1 MLDQSY
7 SKTETGRQEIKAR
20 ALPLSRSARN
30 LLLVLDASKPARQWL
45 ALVQGVSEADF
56 AYLLEQGLVAPHGGA
71 SAALP
76 AAAAPASA
84 ASAPAAPAAPSADAA
99 QRYEQL
105 YAYLTAQAPRHLGL
119 MKGYMFALELEQ
131 CPDLTALQKLAHEVC
146 ERVRLA
152 KGHEAEAQLREGMR
166 DLLG

>member
-7 SKTETGRQEIKAR
+7 SKTEAGRQEIKTR

-56 AYLLEQGLVAPHGGA
+56 AYLLAQGLVAPQGGA
-71 SAALP
+71 AASP
-76 AAAAPASA
+76 AATAVAAAATPAVSGA
-84 ASAPAAPAAPSADAA
+84 AA

-119 MKGYMFALELEQ
+119 MKGYVFALEVEQ
-131 CPDLTALQKLAHEVC
+131 CQDLAALQKLAAELC
-146 ERVRLA
+146 QRVRQT
-152 KGHEAEAQLREGMR
+152 KGAAAEAQLREGML

>member
-56 AYLLEQGLVAPHGGA
+56 AYLLEQGLVAPQGA
-71 SAALP
+71 AAVP
-76 AAAAPASA
+76 AAATAVTAVASPAVSG
-84 ASAPAAPAAPSADAA
+84 DAA
-99 QRYEQL
+99 QRYERL

-119 MKGYMFALELEQ
+119 MKGYVFALEVEQ
-131 CPDLTALQKLAHEVC
+131 CQDLAALQKLAAELC
-146 ERVRLA
+146 QRVRQA
-152 KGHEAEAQLREGMR
+152 KGVAAEAQLREGML

>member
-7 SKTETGRQEIKAR
+7 SKTEAGRQEIKAR

-45 ALVQGVSEADF
+45 ALVQGVGEADF
-56 AYLLEQGLVAPHGGA
+56 AYLLEQGLVAPQGGA
-71 SAALP
+71 AVP
-76 AAAAPASA
+76 
-84 ASAPAAPAAPSADAA
+84 APAALVSAVATPAVSGDAA

-105 YAYLTAQAPRHLGL
+105 YGYLTAQAPRHLGL
-119 MKGYMFALELEQ
+119 MKGYVFALEVEQ
-131 CPDLTALQKLAHEVC
+131 CQDLAALQKLAAELC
-146 ERVRLA
+146 QRVRQA
-152 KGHEAEAQLREGMR
+152 KGAAAEAQLREGML

>member
-56 AYLLEQGLVAPHGGA
+56 AYLLEQGLVAPQGGA
-71 SAALP
+71 AVP
-76 AAAAPASA
+76 AAATTVTAA
-84 ASAPAAPAAPSADAA
+84 ASPAVSGDAA

-119 MKGYMFALELEQ
+119 IKGYVFALEVEQ
-131 CPDLTALQKLAHEVC
+131 CQDLAALHKLAAELC
-146 ERVRLA
+146 QRVRQA
-152 KGHEAEAQLREGMR
+152 KGVAAEAQLREGML